1 MRAYK
6 NQTEELGSRM
16 IVTEECQ
23 WTDWQLKIKLDNEA
37 LNLEKYKRSNLIH
50 DKCSK
55 HTQENAF
62 VL

>member
-1 MRAYK
+1 
-6 NQTEELGSRM
+6 M

-62 VL
+62 VLWKGSY